1 MLSRAVTC
9 CHVLSRDPPDKVVPD
24 ERPHGE
30 EAGHGGGLVREDVH
44 LHGVGA
50 GDGEAG
56 PRHAQPPRR
65 VAQEREVRRR
75 ADQNQ
80 HVACLDTRGLVGAS
94 TGSFSMM

>member
-1 MLSRAVTC
+1 MLR
-9 CHVLSRDPPDKVVPD
+9 RDPPDKVVPG

-65 VAQEREVRRR
+65 VAQEREVRSR
-75 ADQNQ
+75 ADQHQ
-80 HVACLDTRGLVGAS
+80 HVASLDTIVCRYCVDIVKILRKYCVDIV
-94 TGSFSMM
+94 